1 VAGIKSLNK
10 SSYCNN
16 IIKGENIMSR
26 RIARTRIYNLN
37 KEGQTLPNTA
47 GTGIKGN
54 VGSKTRLRQGEEIVS
69 EFTIDLAATGSAA
82 YAWGTG
88 VSAPDGAL
96 GVTIIGLSSAVEPHD
111 GAYFMQING
120 TASATD
126 GNGIVTSG
134 EMICVETP
142 TGAGTAI
149 GLWGGT
155 QPSGSG
161 ADMNLG
167 GLKFIRPVSQSI
179 GRNEVFELDQ
189 DLDNQYLYL
198 VHSGNIGGTAGAA
211 YTAGKFVVRLYGYNV
226 FDDV

>member
-1 VAGIKSLNK
+1 
-10 SSYCNN
+10 
-16 IIKGENIMSR
+16 MSR

-69 EFTIDLAATGSAA
+69 EFTIDLAAAAGAA

-120 TASATD
+120 S
-126 GNGIVTSG
+126 
-134 EMICVETP
+134 
-142 TGAGTAI
+142 
-149 GLWGGT
+149 T